1 METSEQQSQRLAD
14 EAKARA
20 QQENEYDDGSED
32 SEDSED
38 DHVIYFVDAPVVAPV
53 APDHYRGLPAT
64 PTETDPATGRLVA
77 TTPQGVKYFYRTHT
91 DMGTPIAPSG
101 YPEETAEQ
109 EVTRKRQREE
119 DGTWGIYPNKW
130 CGVRRCDQWY
140 CTHIA
145 R

>member
-1 METSEQQSQRLAD
+1 MRVLVETHDQESDRLAAEAREPGQDSD
-14 EAKARA
+14 EDEEHFNPWAVPAKPA
-20 QQENEYDDGSED
+20 
-32 SEDSED
+32 
-38 DHVIYFVDAPVVAPV
+38 APV
-53 APDHYRGLPAT
+53 APDHYGQLPAT

-77 TTPQGVKYFYRTHT
+77 TTTQGVKYFYRTHT

-109 EVTRKRQREE
+109 EVTRKRQREK